1 MQLRTPLEPPAHPGP
16 IDAASLPAALAAL
29 VALDGDFHLA
39 LESLGPPPL
48 RYRPPG
54 FETLLRIIVAQ
65 QVSLASAAAIW
76 GRLEAA
82 CRPIEPADF
91 LKLDESALRACG
103 FSWQKANYGRS
114 LAELMLSGQ
123 LDLAAFD
130 LLDDE
135 TAIAQLTQV
144 KGLGRWSAEVYL
156 LFSHGRPD
164 VFPAADVGLMIG
176 AQRLKR
182 LETRPDAKELVAMAE
197 AWRPYRAV
205 AARMLWHLRKVSAVA
220 DDQVTKP

>member
-1 MQLRTPLEPPAHPGP
+1 MGATTTITE
-16 IDAASLPAALAAL
+16 
-29 VALDGDFHLA
+29 
-39 LESLGPPPL
+39 ESLRDAVEDLARQDRDIAIALKAVGPPPL

-76 GRLEAA
+76 GRLEVA
-82 CRPIEPADF
+82 CPSLDAESV
-91 LKLDESALRACG
+91 LTLDEDALRACG
-103 FSWQKANYGRS
+103 FSRQKAKYGLS
-114 LAELMLSGQ
+114 LAELVASGR
-123 LDLAAFD
+123 LDLAAID
-130 LLDDE
+130 RLEDE
-135 TAIAQLTQV
+135 EAIARLTEV

-182 LETRPDAKELVAMAE
+182 LDARPNAE
-197 AWRPYRAV
+197 ALGELAEGWRPLRAV
-205 AARMLWHLRKVSAVA
+205 AARMLWHCRGVSAL
-220 DDQVTKP
+220 PES